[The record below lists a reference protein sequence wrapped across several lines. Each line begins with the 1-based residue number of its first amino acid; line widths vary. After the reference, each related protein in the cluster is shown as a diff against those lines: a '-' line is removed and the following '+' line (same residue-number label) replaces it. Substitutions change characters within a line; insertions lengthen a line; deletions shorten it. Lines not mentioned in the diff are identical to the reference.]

1 MFLASRPPQVAPA
14 ELEALLLT
22 MPGVADAAVVGVK
35 HQLHGEV
42 PKAFV
47 VRAAA
52 NTTAGE
58 EVTEGAVAGFV
69 AARAAAYKALLGG
82 VEFVSSVPKSAAGKI
97 LRKDLRR
104 MEEDRA
110 KACRAEVEAATAAV
124 AMTAAQAVKGAEPAL
139 SVVPVEA
146 SAAQAEAVAEATRRV
161 LSRPAEGGGGDD
173 GASGGTGLPEIDD
186 KRKDS
191 SKEGA
196 IDDKKEKKKKPKKPK
211 DSAPKKDDK
220 ETELCTGP
228 GGCAV
233 M

>member
-1 MFLASRPPQVAPA
+1 VAPA

-52 NTTAGE
+52 TTTAGE

-110 KACRAEVEAATAAV
+110 KACRAEAESAPEGPGTVVHTSKHALTFTDLDSPLTDFVLRRAAASASSPGAPALVDGPSGRTITYGELGPLVRAAACGLAGAGLGKGQVLAILAPNLPEYAATPLAKHAH
-124 AMTAAQAVKGAEPAL
+124 EHPLAL
-139 SVVPVEA
+139 IRLLFIV
-146 SAAQAEAVAEATRRV
+146 QG
-161 LSRPAEGGGGDD
+161 SRSLRD
-173 GASGGTGLPEIDD
+173 
-186 KRKDS
+186 
-191 SKEGA
+191 
-196 IDDKKEKKKKPKKPK
+196 
-211 DSAPKKDDK
+211 
-220 ETELCTGP
+220 
-228 GGCAV
+228 
-233 M
+233 

>member
-1 MFLASRPPQVAPA
+1 LFLASRPPQVAPA

-52 NTTAGE
+52 TTTAGE

-146 SAAQAEAVAEATRRV
+146 SAAQAVAVAEATRRV
-161 LSRPAEGGGGDD
+161 LSRPAEGGGDD
-173 GASGGTGLPEIDD
+173 GVNGGTCLPEIDD

-211 DSAPKKDDK
+211 DAAPKKDDK